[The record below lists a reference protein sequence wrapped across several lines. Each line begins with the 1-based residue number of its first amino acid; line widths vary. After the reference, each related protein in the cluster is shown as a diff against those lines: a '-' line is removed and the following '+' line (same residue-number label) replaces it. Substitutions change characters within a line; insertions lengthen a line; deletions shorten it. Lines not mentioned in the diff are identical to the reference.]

1 MVRSKLYD
9 KLRDTHCLTR
19 VMEIL
24 SLKSSGRMLIL
35 IIVTLV
41 LETTV
46 SRLYA
51 FFVPGPHSLE
61 VNLVFFAVA
70 IVIFSCV
77 HVLILLDLKKQI
89 KSLFPTA
96 RNWLGVIFRCVM
108 IIQFVL
114 NALLIEYYTKQ
125 RLSYPILLIS

>member
-1 MVRSKLYD
+1 
-9 KLRDTHCLTR
+9 
-19 VMEIL
+19 MEIL
-24 SLKSSGRMLIL
+24 SLKTSGRMLIL
-35 IIVTLV
+35 IIVTVLTLV

-77 HVLILLDLKKQI
+77 HVLILLDIKKQI
-89 KSLFPTA
+89 KSLFPSGEKLVRRHFSVCHDYSIRFERFVNCRA
-96 RNWLGVIFRCVM
+96 IRN
-108 IIQFVL
+108 
-114 NALLIEYYTKQ
+114 N
-125 RLSYPILLIS
+125 S